1 MERFGYSKQNKMKLK
16 ILVEDDKKM
25 WIDINQHS
33 WSNQQ
38 RI

>member
-1 MERFGYSKQNKMKLK
+1 MEHFGYFKQNEMKFT